1 MKKITDEMVKE
12 AVKDGFLEEDAR
24 RGYSI
29 FTSDYG
35 NGATHIERIDIMEV
49 FESDAEA
56 AEQAEKDGIK
66 IIHDIEL
73 PEEHIAAYI
82 DTPENRELLKELSEL
97 EQVIKKMRPLAEKY
111 LVDNHI
117 KASISDFTLCGFEYM
132 TEDGNCCFVKY
143 RECA

>member
-1 MKKITDEMVKE
+1 MNKITSDIIKE
-12 AVKDGFLEEDAR
+12 AIKEGFTEEDAN
-24 RGYSI
+24 RGYGV

-73 PEEHIAAYI
+73 PEEHQAAYI
-82 DTPENRELLKELSEL
+82 DTPENRELLANI
-97 EQVIKKMRPLAEKY
+97 V
-111 LVDNHI
+111 
-117 KASISDFTLCGFEYM
+117 
-132 TEDGNCCFVKY
+132 
-143 RECA
+143 

>member
-1 MKKITDEMVKE
+1 MTKITPDMIRE
-12 AVKDGFLEEDAR
+12 AIKDGFSEEDAN
-24 RGYSI
+24 RGYGV

-73 PEEHIAAYI
+73 PEEHQAAYI
-82 DTPENRELLKELSEL
+82 DTPENRKLLKD
-97 EQVIKKMRPLAEKY
+97 
-111 LVDNHI
+111 LVDQLN
-117 KASISDFTLCGFEYM
+117 K
-132 TEDGNCCFVKY
+132 
-143 RECA
+143 

>member
-1 MKKITDEMVKE
+1 MNKITSDMIKE
-12 AVKDGFLEEDAR
+12 AIKEGFTEEDAN
-24 RGYSI
+24 RGYGV

-82 DTPENRELLKELSEL
+82 DTPENRELLKDLV
-97 EQVIKKMRPLAEKY
+97 EQLNK
-111 LVDNHI
+111 
-117 KASISDFTLCGFEYM
+117 
-132 TEDGNCCFVKY
+132 
-143 RECA
+143 

>member
-1 MKKITDEMVKE
+1 MKKITEKMVKR

-35 NGATHIERIDIMEV
+35 NGATHIERIDIMNV

-73 PEEHIAAYI
+73 PEEHQAAYI
-82 DTPENRELLKELSEL
+82 DTPENRKLLKDLV
-97 EQVIKKMRPLAEKY
+97 EQLNK
-111 LVDNHI
+111 
-117 KASISDFTLCGFEYM
+117 
-132 TEDGNCCFVKY
+132 
-143 RECA
+143 